1 MQGHHSDSDTSS
13 GSRGGGGLEHAHAQ
27 PHAHARREHAHGRR
41 ASTAG
46 PDLWAAARSGT
57 GHDVDVSLAALKR
70 HGGNVNSRNALG
82 ATALHLA
89 TWRNHL
95 PIVLK
100 LLEAGADPDAR
111 DAESGWS
118 SLHRALHFGHLT
130 VAAALLATGA
140 SLNVEDT
147 KGRTPIDLISGP
159 LSVVVG
165 QAGATEVS
173 AWGNGANYQLGT
185 GTAGIYRTPCRID
198 ALQGVH
204 VAAVAAARFHSLCV
218 TAKGELYSWGFGR
231 GGRLGHPDFDIH
243 SGQVAVIAPRLVAG
257 LSSQRVRAVAAAKH
271 HTVVATEGG
280 DVYSWG
286 SNREGRLGYN
296 SVDSQPTPRKVSTL
310 RSRVSLVA
318 ASNKH
323 TAVITDGGEVFTWG
337 CNSEGQLGYGTCNSA
352 SNCTPRVVESLK
364 GKRVMAVAAAKYHTV
379 VLTSE
384 GEVHT
389 WGYKSVM
396 PQRVA
401 IMRDTRKAGSTHLR
415 FHKRKKQKVVA
426 IAAGFVHSSVLAE
439 DGLAFYWVSAD
450 PLLRC
455 HQVAALSGKQ
465 AVAVSAG
472 KYRTAVVT
480 SMGDVFAWE
489 GEKDKPKA
497 APKPFSIPGMKH
509 ASNISV
515 GELHSLA
522 LAQLYIAP
530 YPPASTAQPLARTT
544 RAYAEGTPEE
554 EDFDDNDFDEI
565 KPQRDAVTVPA
576 LKDLCQYIVAT
587 SVVEPRNALQ
597 ILEIADSLGADSL
610 KAYCE
615 LMIMRNLGHILTVSP
630 AQLAQR
636 QPSVLASLEAVLA
649 ASSNQPW
656 SYRSLPTS
664 TGGPPVTIAADE
676 EEEGLPEW
684 NLRSGGR
691 PEQVQMNKSTRP
703 TGTEFAGGEHCRA
716 RPVLE
721 GSPLGS
727 FWQTPDDAQVVIG
740 RHVRAVRKKL
750 QQIEAL
756 EAKQGRGLPLDLQQK
771 AKLRSKLELQDALKE
786 LEAGQLPHTEE
797 LDSGKKKGGCKDV
810 ALSPQE
816 AERVDER
823 WESSRRR
830 ASRTRKESRGARL
843 KGQRRSVG
851 RSPSLGR
858 EDRKTNSRER
868 NSGCQ
873 QEQQQ
878 ETQKMATPQEQCH
891 DASPTISEVTIDVQD
906 KVYGEPPLPGTPASC
921 LEFKHSAPM
930 QQTCEAPGDSTVDC
944 AGPSSRTL
952 NKKKARKGGLSM
964 FLSGALENPPSVPL
978 SPSIS
983 KLEPKVVLVWG
994 KASGSKAPKASSLL
1008 EIQSQQQLL
1017 TTRQSNFTAATTSA
1031 LASAP
1036 VPARTSASPARRLS
1050 SQGGHHSGGSSTEVA
1065 PRPGAL
1071 RSHGK
1076 QENALDDTG
1085 HVLRVPLSQFVR
1097 SSPIAVS
1104 MKNVSPK
1111 KDSEHLPAWSR
1122 GSAADTTPSLRDIQ
1136 VQQEQKNQQ
1145 RKQAVSRAGSHVGSP
1160 LSSGTSPIV
1169 AAHHSP
1175 HADSLGTSLSSA
1187 SPSRWY
1193 RPEEASLTSLRSIQM
1208 EEEATSHLRR
1218 AFGKT

>member
-13 GSRGGGGLEHAHAQ
+13 GSRCGGGLEHAHTQ
-27 PHAHARREHAHGRR
+27 PQAHARREHAHGRR

-130 VAAALLATGA
+130 VSAALLAAGA

-147 KGRTPIDLISGP
+147 KGRTSIDLISGP

-173 AWGNGANYQLGT
+173 TWGNGANYQLGT

-218 TAKGELYSWGFGR
+218 TAKGELYSWGSDAAAG
-231 GGRLGHPDFDIH
+231 LGTPTLT
-243 SGQVAVIAPRLVAG
+243 STVIAPRLVAG

-271 HTVVATEGG
+271 HTVVVTEGG
-280 DVYSWG
+280 DVFSWG

-337 CNSEGQLGYGTCNSA
+337 CNREGQLGYGTCNSA

-415 FHKRKKQKVVA
+415 FHKREKQRVVA

-480 SMGDVFAWE
+480 CMGDVFAWE

-497 APKPFSIPGMKH
+497 VPKPFSIPGMKH
-509 ASNISV
+509 ALNISV

-522 LAQLYIAP
+522 LAQLYIAH
-530 YPPASTAQPLARTT
+530 YPPTSIAQPLAWTT
-544 RAYAEGTPEE
+544 SLHAEGTTEE
-554 EDFDDNDFDEI
+554 EDFDDDDFDEV

-576 LKDLCQYIVAT
+576 LKDLCQYVLAT

-656 SYRSLPTS
+656 SYRRLPTS
-664 TGGPPVTIAADE
+664 TGGPPLMKRE
-676 EEEGLPEW
+676 EVLPEW
-684 NLRSGGR
+684 DLRSGGR

-703 TGTEFAGGEHCRA
+703 TSTEVAGEDCRA
-716 RPVLE
+716 RPSLE

-727 FWQTPDDAQVVIG
+727 FWQTPDDAQSVIG

-756 EAKQGRGLPLDLQQK
+756 EAKQQK
-771 AKLRSKLELQDALKE
+771 AKLRSKLELQDALKK
-786 LEAGQLPHTEE
+786 LEAGHLPHTSSGQEE
-797 LDSGKKKGGCKDV
+797 LESGKEKGACKDV

-830 ASRTRKESRGARL
+830 ASRTRKESQGARL

-858 EDRKTNSRER
+858 EDRKINLRER
-868 NSGCQ
+868 NSSCQ
-873 QEQQQ
+873 QEQQK
-878 ETQKMATPQEQCH
+878 EMQKMATSQEQCN
-891 DASPTISEVTIDVQD
+891 DSSPTNSEVTIDTGD
-906 KVYGEPPLPGTPASC
+906 KVSGQPPLPGTPASC
-921 LEFKHSAPM
+921 LEYEFSAPT
-930 QQTCEAPGDSTVDC
+930 QQTCDAPGDSTVDC

-978 SPSIS
+978 SPSVS
-983 KLEPKVVLVWG
+983 KLEPKEVLVWG
-994 KASGSKAPKASSLL
+994 KASGTKAPKAASLL

-1017 TTRQSNFTAATTSA
+1017 TIKQSNFNAATTSA

-1036 VPARTSASPARRLS
+1036 VPARTSASPARRLP
-1050 SQGGHHSGGSSTEVA
+1050 SQGGHHSGASSTEVA
-1065 PRPGAL
+1065 PRPGAT
-1071 RSHGK
+1071 RPHGK
-1076 QENALDDTG
+1076 QEKASDDTG

-1104 MKNVSPK
+1104 LKNVSPK

-1122 GSAADTTPSLRDIQ
+1122 GSAADTAPSLRDIQ

-1160 LSSGTSPIV
+1160 LSSGTSPSV
-1169 AAHHSP
+1169 AVHHSP
-1175 HADSLGTSLSSA
+1175 HTDSLGTSLPSA
-1187 SPSRWY
+1187 SPRWK
-1193 RPEEASLTSLRSIQM
+1193 RKQQATCGEHLASLDKNHGRPTTGEDLIQ
-1208 EEEATSHLRR
+1208 L
-1218 AFGKT
+1218 